1 MSEGAPLDRRLL
13 GALVLAT
20 ALAPLGSTSL
30 AVALSSIS
38 HDLGVGLSA
47 TTQWL
52 VTTYLLVNIVCQ
64 SPGGKLGDLVGYRR
78 SLAVGQS
85 LVALGT
91 VCGLLATHL
100 GMLVASRV
108 LVAAGGAA
116 VVPSAMALARNNL
129 PQERHARAFA
139 AFGAMM
145 GLSAAVGP
153 PLGGALTHAFGW
165 RAVFAPNL
173 VILALSAWLARS
185 SGVEAP
191 RPGPRPTFDGVGS
204 GLLGAGL
211 VALVVGLRSGRP
223 AAVAVSALLLAGFG
237 LWERRVA
244 SPVIDL
250 GLFREASFTCGGL
263 VVAVGNM
270 AMYATLFEL
279 PSFFERVRDVTKA
292 SAGAALLAL
301 TLGMVASAQL
311 GARLSERFGARIT
324 VVAGM
329 LCGAAGCFLLR
340 GGASLMTPRDAVPG
354 LVALGVGV
362 GLSNAPAQ
370 ASAMLNVPREQAG
383 MASGVL
389 ATLRYLGGVA
399 GIAVLGALGR
409 GSDAA
414 GLLATHDR
422 AAGVFAGAMLLGT
435 ALAAGLPSGSVP
447 RVTRE

>member
-1 MSEGAPLDRRLL
+1 MSGEAPLDRRLL

-20 ALAPLGSTSL
+20 TLAPLGSTAL
-30 AVALSSIS
+30 AVTLSSIS
-38 HDLGVGLSA
+38 RDMGVGLAA

-52 VTTYLLVNIVCQ
+52 VTSYLLVNIVCQ
-64 SPGGKLGDLVGYRR
+64 SPGGKVGDLIGYRR
-78 SLAVGQS
+78 SLALGQS

-91 VCGLLATHL
+91 LCGLFAPNLAT
-100 GMLVASRV
+100 LVASRV

-129 PQERHARAFA
+129 PPERHARAFA
-139 AFGAMM
+139 SFGAMM
-145 GLSAAVGP
+145 GLAAAIGP

-185 SGVEAP
+185 SGSEAP
-191 RPGPRPTFDGVGS
+191 RPGPRPTFDGLGT

-211 VALVVGLRSGRP
+211 VALVVGLRTGRP
-223 AAVAVSALLLAGFG
+223 GAIGASALLLLGFG

-250 GLFREASFTCGGL
+250 GLFRRASFTCGGL

-279 PSFFERVRDVTKA
+279 PSFFERVRGISKA
-292 SAGAALLAL
+292 SAGAGLLAL
-301 TLGMVASAQL
+301 TLGMVVSAQL
-311 GARLSERFGARIT
+311 GARLSERVGARLT
-324 VVAGM
+324 VAAGM
-329 LCGAAGCFLLR
+329 LCGAAGAHLLH
-340 GGASLMTPRDAVPG
+340 GGASLLTPRDAMPA
-354 LVALGVGV
+354 LVAMGVGV

-370 ASAMLNVPREQAG
+370 ASAMVGVPREQAG

-399 GIAVLGALGR
+399 GIAVLGALSR

-422 AAGVFAGAMLLGT
+422 AARTFAVAMLLGT

-447 RVTRE
+447 RVTRA